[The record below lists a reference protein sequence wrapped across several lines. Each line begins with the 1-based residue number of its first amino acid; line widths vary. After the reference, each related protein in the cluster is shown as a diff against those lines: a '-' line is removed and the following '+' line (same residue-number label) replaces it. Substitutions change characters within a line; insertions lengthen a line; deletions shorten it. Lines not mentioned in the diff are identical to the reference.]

1 MYTYVEHYKKE
12 LYFNRNKP
20 VMIYCVPRINT
31 SVSKMN
37 SYFTNILFAK
47 TTKNLHI
54 TFSFSPNSFIAI
66 KVGITRLFLG

>member
-1 MYTYVEHYKKE
+1 MYTYVEHCKKE

-20 VMIYCVPRINT
+20 IMIYCVPRINT
-31 SVSKMN
+31 SDVKINWLSKMN

-54 TFSFSPNSFIAI
+54 TFNFF
-66 KVGITRLFLG
+66 LF

>member
-1 MYTYVEHYKKE
+1 
-12 LYFNRNKP
+12 
-20 VMIYCVPRINT
+20 MIYCVPRINT

-54 TFSFSPNSFIAI
+54 TFNFFCFDQKILVKENASDPI
-66 KVGITRLFLG
+66 